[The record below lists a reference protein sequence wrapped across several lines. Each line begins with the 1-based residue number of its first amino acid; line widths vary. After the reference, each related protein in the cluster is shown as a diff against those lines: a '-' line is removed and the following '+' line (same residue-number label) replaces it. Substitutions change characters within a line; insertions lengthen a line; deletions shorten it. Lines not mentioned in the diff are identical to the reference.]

1 MDRQLLDLL
10 IRNTFVVP
18 VHCVKEHK
26 RMLTHTKKVLEYNGD
41 SIAINPW
48 FDKLITSSR
57 TAVQILKLHEEIE
70 ILKNKRL
77 FRM

>member
-1 MDRQLLDLL
+1 MNRQLLDLL
-10 IRNTFVVP
+10 VRNTFVVP
-18 VHCVKEHK
+18 LHCVKEHK
-26 RMLTHTKKVLEYNGD
+26 RMLTHTEKVLEYNGG

>member
-1 MDRQLLDLL
+1 
-10 IRNTFVVP
+10 
-18 VHCVKEHK
+18 
-26 RMLTHTKKVLEYNGD
+26 MLTHTKKVLEYNGD